1 LLVVIAAVVT
11 IWVAQG
17 VMYTITGTR
26 LVTPAVSYLVVLGG
40 LAFVVFKEGPVLGIR
55 WPRMRFVIAA
65 MLIGAFAW
73 FINLVIVSLVQPPGE
88 VKTLEKIVDQA
99 PLGPTIIALGVL
111 PAITEELVF
120 RGALA
125 RSLAARY
132 SALPAILISAALF
145 GAYHMVPV
153 QMLPTFLLGLALGFV
168 TLRAG
173 SVVPAMI
180 MHFMNNT
187 IAIVIS
193 REEIPAVQ
201 SLLNDYPLEILGIAL
216 ASVALGITIAA
227 RGTA

>member
-1 LLVVIAAVVT
+1 MVIAAVVT